1 MPEGTEKD
9 LSIDDEQS
17 EEVAGGVNLSMS
29 ATVDQTAARAKE
41 RVIAT
46 EPPANL

>member
-9 LSIDDEQS
+9 LSIDEEQS
-17 EEVAGGVNLSMS
+17 EEVAGGLNLDQS
-29 ATVDQTAARAKE
+29 ALKRARVVDAPLAA
-41 RVIAT
+41 

>member
-17 EEVAGGVNLSMS
+17 EEVAGGLS
-29 ATVDQTAARAKE
+29 VDQSALKKVRVVDASLAA
-41 RVIAT
+41 

>member
-17 EEVAGGVNLSMS
+17 EEVAGGVNLNQS
-29 ATVDQTAARAKE
+29 ALRVPKE
-41 RVIAT
+41 RLVQDAAT
-46 EPPANL
+46 IEAPTNL